1 MCTIVGK
8 FEKGR
13 SDFKRKLP
21 EAVCCRWLP
30 WILLRCHGG
39 DVVCVCTEF
48 HSNMCYHWPVIMI
61 NSFTKKHCL
70 RLFVVV
76 YKHVCC

>member
-1 MCTIVGK
+1 M
-8 FEKGR
+8 
-13 SDFKRKLP
+13 P
-21 EAVCCRWLP
+21 ETVCCWWLP
-30 WILLRCHGG
+30 WKLIKCHGV

-48 HSNMCYHWPVIMI
+48 HSDMCYKHVIMM

-76 YKHVCC
+76 YKHACC